1 MWPAPQHFGSRFA
14 ARAEAIRGE
23 ASTGDDLQAVYH
35 LWLVGHQLDHGRAPW
50 VDPYTFQ
57 PESSPRVNFGGWPFG
72 LPFWP
77 LAAAFG
83 VVVAW
88 NLLMLLT
95 YLAAGGFT
103 LLWLRELGL
112 ARGPA
117 LVGGLAFALAPY
129 RVAQSTGHLR
139 GPISVLLP
147 LALWA
152 FERSRRGSRWWL
164 ALAGGAIASIP
175 FSDLH
180 LALGAV
186 PFFLFYALCRTRN
199 PWLLA
204 GALLGVAAAVG
215 TALLVAGLTIPGSIS
230 SGGRSLQEAA
240 YYSATGL
247 DLVTRHRRHGPE
259 SFIFVGWLT
268 PLLALGGLVLLVR
281 ARRLGLALALAVGA
295 VVPLVLALGT
305 HFPLYPWLWHHFPP
319 LRYPRVP
326 ERQVPVAC
334 LAIAA
339 LLAFAVA
346 WLARRFPR
354 LVTLCYVVVGLAVL
368 LDLRLWVSSYR
379 TVRADS
385 ANAAYAALRPLP
397 GGRLLE
403 LPVLHPSSA
412 HGSLY
417 LYYDM
422 QAQRQRPGGYSTL
435 APKRAGT
442 LALRLQPLN
451 CGDWRPGTDRLL
463 RRLGVR
469 YLALHAGLFEPGQG
483 WFAWGA
489 LSAHGWG
496 TLARGGGVTT
506 FARGRPATPPA
517 VPEPNKK
524 IVFCP
529 QWNGRSPRYRHGA
542 LWIRGGGDLV
552 VRLTSDGPDRTWISA
567 DGTRRSVRV
576 VGSKTLR
583 VPLRHAGWHLVGVD
597 VRRAD
602 RHVRL
607 AAIRTTSPR

>member
-1 MWPAPQHFGSRFA
+1 MWPAPEHFGSRFA
-14 ARAEAIRGE
+14 ARAEAIKGE
-23 ASTGDDLQAVYH
+23 AAAGDHLQAVYH
-35 LWLVGHQLDHGRAPW
+35 LWLVGHQLDHGTKPW

-88 NLLMLLT
+88 NVLMLLT

-103 LLWLRELGL
+103 FLWLRELRL
-112 ARGPA
+112 PRGA
-117 LVGGLAFALAPY
+117 AIVGGLAFALAPY
-129 RVAQSTGHLR
+129 RVAQSAGHLR

-164 ALAGGAIASIP
+164 VAAGVAIASIP

-180 LALGAV
+180 LALGIV
-186 PFFLFYALCRTRN
+186 PFFLLYALCRTRN

-204 GALLGVAAAVG
+204 GALACVGAAVG
-215 TALLVAGLTIPGSIS
+215 AALLVAGVNISGSIS
-230 SGGRSLQEAA
+230 SGGRSLQETAH
-240 YYSATGL
+240 YSANGL

-268 PLLALGGLVLLVR
+268 PVLALAGLVLLVQ
-281 ARRLGLALALAVGA
+281 ARRLGLAVALAIGA

-305 HFPLYPWLWHHFPP
+305 HVPLYDWLWHHFPP

-334 LAIAA
+334 LALAA
-339 LLAFAVA
+339 LVAVAVA
-346 WLARRFPR
+346 WLGRRFPR
-354 LVTLCYVVVGLAVL
+354 LSTVCYVVVGLAVF

-379 TVRADS
+379 SVQADP

-397 GGRLLE
+397 AGRLLE
-403 LPVLHPSSA
+403 LPVLHPSVA

-417 LYYDM
+417 LYYDL
-422 QAQRQRPGGYSTL
+422 QAQRERPGGYSTL

-442 LALRLQPLN
+442 LALRLEPLN
-451 CGDWRPGTDRLL
+451 CGEWRPGTETLL

-469 YLALHAGLFEPGQG
+469 YVALHEGLFAPGQD
-483 WFAWGA
+483 WFAWRE

-496 TLARGGGVTT
+496 LLAQKGGVAT
-506 FARGRPATPPA
+506 FARGRPATPPGP
-517 VPEPNKK
+517 PEPATR

-529 QWNGRSPRYRHGA
+529 QWVGRSPRYRHDA
-542 LWIRGGGDLV
+542 FWIYGGGELV
-552 VRLTSDGPDRTWISA
+552 VHLRSDGADRTWITA

-576 VGSKTLR
+576 VGPRTLR
-583 VPLRHAGWHLVGVD
+583 VPLRRNGWHLVSVD

-607 AAIRTTSPR
+607 TEIRTTAG